1 VTFSGSDNR
10 GLPKELGT
18 GLVNFS
24 KNGHQ
29 PCISYICTMKL
40 HPPVSLGQLA
50 EWTNSTVIG
59 DPSLMVEGINE
70 IHRVESGDLTF
81 VDHPKYYEKAL
92 GSAATFVIINK
103 EVPAPEGKALLFNED
118 PFAAYVFLTRKF
130 MPFVPA
136 KAAIDPSA
144 KIGAGT
150 IIQPNAVVGPE
161 AIIGK
166 NCLIHSGVVIYDHS
180 VIGDNVIIHANSV
193 LGADAFYF
201 KRRPDFY
208 DKMHSCGRVVIGNNV
223 EIGAM
228 CTIDRGVSADT
239 TIGDGSKLDDH
250 VHVGHDTVIGK
261 NCLFAAQV
269 AIAGCVNIE
278 DEVIL
283 WGQVGVQKDLTIGT
297 KAVVLGQSGVNHSLK
312 GGKVYF
318 GTPAYEARDKM
329 REIAISKQLP
339 DLVQKLRGN

>member
-1 VTFSGSDNR
+1 
-10 GLPKELGT
+10 
-18 GLVNFS
+18 
-24 KNGHQ
+24 
-29 PCISYICTMKL
+29 MKL
-40 HPPVSLGQLA
+40 NPPVSIGQLA
-50 EWTNSTVIG
+50 AWTNSRVIG
-59 DPSLMVEGINE
+59 DETMLVTGINE
-70 IHRVESGDLTF
+70 IHRVEAGDLTF
-81 VDHPKYYEKAL
+81 VDHPKYYDKAL
-92 GSAATFVIINK
+92 SSAATFVIINK
-103 EVPAPEGKALLFNED
+103 DVEAPEGKALLFNED

-130 MPFVPA
+130 MPFEPA

-144 KIGAGT
+144 TIGEGT
-150 IIQPNAVVGPE
+150 IIQPNAVVGPH
-161 AIIGK
+161 AVIGK
-166 NCLIHSGVVIYDHS
+166 NCLIHSGAVIYDHT
-180 VIGDNVIIHANSV
+180 VIGDNVIIHANAV

-201 KRRPDFY
+201 KRRPEFY

-239 TIGDGSKLDDH
+239 TIGEGTKLDDH
-250 VHVGHDTVIGK
+250 VHVGHDTIIGR

-297 KAVVLGQSGVNHSLK
+297 KAIVLGQSGVSHTLK

-318 GTPAYEARDKM
+318 GTPAYEAREKM
-329 REIAISKQLP
+329 REIALSKQLP
-339 DLVQKLRGN
+339 QLVAKFRTQ